1 MHEDTFNGVSTGTE
15 FYKALADAQLK
26 PNTDARSDLEK
37 IKQFVAENTGFKV
50 VRANI
55 TDEGRRARVELQ
67 VK

>member
-1 MHEDTFNGVSTGTE
+1 MSYSTGKK
-15 FYKALADAQLK
+15 FNRALADAQLK
-26 PNTDARSDLEK
+26 GNPAARDDMEK
-37 IKQFVAENTGFKV
+37 IKQFVAENTGYKV